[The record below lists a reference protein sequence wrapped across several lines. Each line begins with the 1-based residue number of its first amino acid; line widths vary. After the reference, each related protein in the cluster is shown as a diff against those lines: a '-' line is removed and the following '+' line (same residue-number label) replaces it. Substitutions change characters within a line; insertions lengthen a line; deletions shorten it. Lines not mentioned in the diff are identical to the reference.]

1 MNIPQYAR
9 DHFSLILVAL
19 IFLAI
24 LAVSWNYI
32 FLFILALSV
41 AVVILPLHRKMIRR
55 IPAAFSAG
63 ILTTLILVV
72 IIGVCVGI
80 VVVVSS
86 DFEYFMS
93 IFQTIIT
100 TVTNLLHLTDGSE
113 FSVQIVEEIKSVL
126 LTMFPSFALN
136 AAQMIPAVIIDMIL
150 FYALVYLSIIFGD
163 NVWAD
168 LCSIVPESSMEN
180 VSLMAKKTKDI
191 LFSIYIVHVFIAFLT
206 FFLAYGFFLVLGYGH
221 EIFFS
226 TMCALFALIPVLGPL
241 MVIIFVGIYALC
253 LGDIRGVILIATL
266 GYFLTCVLTD
276 LIIRPKLTGKRVKI
290 RPMLMFVGFFG
301 GAMAMGL
308 LGFVLGPVL
317 LILGITAYEVLIKEA
332 RKKKAEELTYEK
344 INV

>member
-206 FFLAYGFFLVLGYGH
+206 FFLAYGFFPGAGVWSRDLLFHNVCFVCPDPGFRSFDGDHLCWHLCAVSRGYPRRY
-221 EIFFS
+221 FDCD
-226 TMCALFALIPVLGPL
+226 TWLLPD
-241 MVIIFVGIYALC
+241 LC
-253 LGDIRGVILIATL
+253 PD
-266 GYFLTCVLTD
+266 
-276 LIIRPKLTGKRVKI
+276 
-290 RPMLMFVGFFG
+290 
-301 GAMAMGL
+301 
-308 LGFVLGPVL
+308 
-317 LILGITAYEVLIKEA
+317 
-332 RKKKAEELTYEK
+332 
-344 INV
+344 

>member
-1 MNIPQYAR
+1 M
-9 DHFSLILVAL
+9 ILVAL

-63 ILTTLILVV
+63 ILTTLILAV

-80 VVVVSS
+80 IVVVSS

-100 TVTNLLHLTDGSE
+100 TITNMLHLTDGSE
-113 FSVQIVEEIKSVL
+113 FSIKIVEEIKSIL
-126 LTMFPSFALN
+126 LTMFPSFALS

-150 FYALVYLSIIFGD
+150 FYALVYLSIILGD

-168 LCSIVPESSMEN
+168 FRGIVPESSMEN

-206 FFLAYGFFLVLGYGH
+206 FFLAYAFFLVLGYGH
-221 EIFFS
+221 EIFYS

-317 LILGITAYEVLIKEA
+317 LILGITAYEIFIKEA

-344 INV
+344 IQV

>member
-9 DHFSLILVAL
+9 DHFSLILVSL

-41 AVVILPLHRKMIRR
+41 GVVIMPLHRKMIRR

-63 ILTTLILVV
+63 ILTTLVLVV
-72 IIGVCVGI
+72 IIGIVVGI

-93 IFQTIIT
+93 IFETIIN
-100 TVTNLLHLTDGSE
+100 TVANLLHLTDGSA
-113 FSVQIVEEIKSVL
+113 FSIRIVEEIKNIL
-126 LTMFPSFALN
+126 LTMFPSFALS
-136 AAQMIPAVIIDMIL
+136 AAHMIPGIIIDMIL
-150 FYALVYLSIIFGD
+150 FYSLVYLSIIFGD

-168 LCSIVPESSMEN
+168 LCSVVPESSMEN
-180 VSLMAKKTKDI
+180 VSLMAKKIKDI

-221 EIFFS
+221 EIFFA
-226 TMCALFALIPVLGPL
+226 TMCALFALIPILGPL

-317 LILGITAYEVLIKEA
+317 LILGITAYEIFIKEG
-332 RKKKAEELTYEK
+332 RKKKSRELMYEETK
-344 INV
+344 V

>member
-41 AVVILPLHRKMIRR
+41 GVVIMPLHRKMIRR

-63 ILTTLILVV
+63 ILTTLVLVV
-72 IIGVCVGI
+72 IIGIVVGI

-93 IFQTIIT
+93 IFETIIN
-100 TVTNLLHLTDGSE
+100 TVANLLHLTDGSA
-113 FSVQIVEEIKSVL
+113 FSIRIVEEIKNIL
-126 LTMFPSFALN
+126 LTMFPSFALS
-136 AAQMIPAVIIDMIL
+136 AAQMIPGIIIDMIL
-150 FYALVYLSIIFGD
+150 FYSLVYLSIIFGD

-168 LCSIVPESSMEN
+168 LCSVVPESSMEN

-221 EIFFS
+221 EIFFA
-226 TMCALFALIPVLGPL
+226 TMCALFALIPILGPL

-317 LILGITAYEVLIKEA
+317 LILGITAYEIFIKEG
-332 RKKKAEELTYEK
+332 RKKKSRELMYEETK
-344 INV
+344 V